1 MSNRYVDGFGISGF
15 RSFGSDIQLF
25 PSLDKIN
32 LLIGQNNSG
41 KSNVL
46 RWLSN
51 HFAGIIESCRS
62 SNLFAPFKELDR
74 HLGGDTGVFTFYIGL
89 SLSGERYSLW
99 EEQLKQKI
107 NGKSNFNCIERII
120 NSPIVSPDKE
130 TAWFKYEAAPNSQ
143 LNISKSFLEAL
154 QKSNILADREWNSI
168 WSALTGSS
176 GGGLIQHWIP
186 STIQAISPV
195 SRAVPPVTIIPAIRE
210 ITPASDGKTD
220 FSGTG
225 LIDRLAKLQN
235 PNYTEQ
241 HLKEQ
246 FEDINCFLQNVTGN
260 SEADLEIPSERN
272 TILIHMDSKTLPLH
286 ALGTGIHEVVIL
298 AAAATV
304 LEKQI
309 ICIEEPEIHLHPTL
323 QRKLVRYLF
332 EKTNNQY
339 FIATH
344 SVHLLDSVQASIYHI
359 SLQDGQSTVQ
369 FVQSPSQRSEI
380 CTDLGYRAS
389 DIIQSNCIIWVEG
402 PSDRIYVRYWL
413 GSVAPE
419 LLEGIHYT
427 IMFYGG
433 RLLSHLSA
441 TDPELDDF
449 ISLRRLNR
457 NISII
462 IDSDRSKPR
471 QRLND
476 TKARVRKEL
485 DNGPGF
491 AWVTKGREIENYISQ
506 STIEKAIKKVH
517 RDVKRLLPSNDFS
530 HRLLYKNSKGKKQ
543 TADKVKVAHNVVRE
557 PANLEVLDLTLMINK
572 LVRFIKDSNAIA

>member
-1 MSNRYVDGFGISGF
+1 M
-15 RSFGSDIQLF
+15 
-25 PSLDKIN
+25 
-32 LLIGQNNSG
+32 
-41 KSNVL
+41 
-46 RWLSN
+46 
-51 HFAGIIESCRS
+51 
-62 SNLFAPFKELDR
+62 
-74 HLGGDTGVFTFYIGL
+74 
-89 SLSGERYSLW
+89 
-99 EEQLKQKI
+99 
-107 NGKSNFNCIERII
+107 
-120 NSPIVSPDKE
+120 
-130 TAWFKYEAAPNSQ
+130 
-143 LNISKSFLEAL
+143 
-154 QKSNILADREWNSI
+154 
-168 WSALTGSS
+168 
-176 GGGLIQHWIP
+176 
-186 STIQAISPV
+186 
-195 SRAVPPVTIIPAIRE
+195 
-210 ITPASDGKTD
+210 
-220 FSGTG
+220 
-225 LIDRLAKLQN
+225 
-235 PNYTEQ
+235 
-241 HLKEQ
+241 KEQ
-246 FEDINCFLQNVTGN
+246 FEGINCFLQNVTGN
-260 SEADLEIPSERN
+260 SEANLEIPSERN
-272 TILIHMDSKTLPLH
+272 TILIHMDGKTLPLH
-286 ALGTGIHEVVIL
+286 ALGTGIHEVIIL

-359 SLQDGQSTVQ
+359 SLQDGQSKVQ

-402 PSDRIYVRYWL
+402 PSDRIYVRFWI

-419 LLEGIHYT
+419 LIEGIHFT

-441 TDPELDDF
+441 NDPELDDF

-476 TKARVRKEL
+476 TKTRVRKEI

-491 AWVTKGREIENYISQ
+491 TWVTKGREIENYISQ

-517 RDVKRLLPSNDFS
+517 RDVRHVLPSSDFS
-530 HRLLYKNSKGKKQ
+530 HRLLYKDSKGKKK
-543 TADKVKVAHNVVRE
+543 TADKVKVAHSVVRE
-557 PANLEVLDLTLMINK
+557 PANLEILDLKLVINK
-572 LVRFIKDSNAIA
+572 LVRFIKDSNGIE